1 MTAPAYETHL
11 RAELSAATVS
21 DPGRPLAYRTACGQ
35 IRATDLANRPQE
47 TTCPRCLVAWDA
59 ALTEVGEDY
68 TPEAMEAALLRL
80 AVPR

>member
-11 RAELSAATVS
+11 RASSRFVAATWTTVTH
-21 DPGRPLAYRTACGQ
+21 RTACGQ

-59 ALTEVGEDY
+59 ALSEVGEDY
-68 TPEAMEAALLRL
+68 APEAMEAALLRL

>member
-11 RAELSAATVS
+11 RAEERSATTGGTA
-21 DPGRPLAYRTACGQ
+21 RAHRTACGQ

-59 ALTEVGEDY
+59 ALSEVGEDY